1 VVNSTS
7 YDKAIIYKALSA
19 MPREQLRF
27 MRDFFVNFV
36 PADDELESMTE
47 AEYRECL
54 AIIQNTTDE
63 DWFDLDCID
72 TDLQSKQC

>member
-1 VVNSTS
+1 
-7 YDKAIIYKALSA
+7 
-19 MPREQLRF
+19 